1 MANIKIP
8 QLSPLV
14 NQVLTD
20 VYEMSPA
27 VPTPGSSRKE
37 TRQQM
42 IDFIQSYTS
51 VNAIS
56 IYADSNSGID
66 APGRGSAIAPYL
78 TISYAAQQAAIG
90 GASAIKPYEII
101 AQGDF
106 SDDTF
111 IIRPW
116 ISFDFQSSTYTVA
129 FSAESFQWNNGG
141 YCRIKGGRNL
151 SFPIFTIDFRPT
163 TSGIC
168 LFEVD
173 DVNTQDSAEW
183 QFFGA
188 LNAPSFVSVSNLK
201 NIFQMTRLKFFDCF
215 GIVEG
220 FVGESI
226 SFFKNEAV
234 VDGPFTAYNCDVL
247 NGILVNKLTLASA
260 TSPSF
265 YSCKIAGNS
274 RINSEGNFT
283 AISANFYGCQIEA
296 LEISGAQSFV
306 RADVLKTNLTFSNSA
321 VASQVSIDARYM
333 ISAGLGLTYDPVTG
347 EMISTIPTASFG
359 MMSFTGNTD
368 PTPVAGIG
376 IPAKIDGTYIPS
388 NLQDFTFVFNAL
400 RYTGAASKAFYISFN
415 GSASL
420 NMANDKIKIYIFVNG
435 ALVSSNNLQY
445 SLDGTTPSFKAI
457 CTQYVGV
464 LNFFDIVGIY
474 VSNETSLN
482 AVTFDS
488 ASCAIMSIG
497 GGQ

>member
-347 EMISTIPTASFG
+347 EMIST
-359 MMSFTGNTD
+359 
-368 PTPVAGIG
+368 
-376 IPAKIDGTYIPS
+376 
-388 NLQDFTFVFNAL
+388 
-400 RYTGAASKAFYISFN
+400 
-415 GSASL
+415 
-420 NMANDKIKIYIFVNG
+420 
-435 ALVSSNNLQY
+435 
-445 SLDGTTPSFKAI
+445 
-457 CTQYVGV
+457 
-464 LNFFDIVGIY
+464 
-474 VSNETSLN
+474 
-482 AVTFDS
+482 
-488 ASCAIMSIG
+488 
-497 GGQ
+497 